1 LSTHHLIL
9 VPHTHW
15 DREWYRTHEQFRYR
29 LVQLLDG
36 LLDMLEEDPDF
47 RHFTL
52 DGQSILIDDY
62 LEVRPGARGR
72 LAKLV
77 REGRILVGPW
87 YVLPDEWLVS
97 GEALIRNL
105 RLGLRTA
112 RDLGGSMNLGY
123 VPDQFGHVGQLPQI
137 FAGFGLEAAMLW
149 RGVGA
154 DVEETSFL
162 WEAPDG
168 TSLFTV
174 YLRYGYGNAVVLP
187 LDSEGLAK
195 RLREAASLLEPH
207 SRIPTLLLMNGSDHQ
222 FPQAGLPAALER
234 AVRSLPGWT
243 AEIGTLPGFVAR
255 AKREST
261 SDLPTHRGELRSGLR
276 APLLPGCASARL
288 SQKREDFENDRL
300 LTRYL
305 EPLATWLSALGGEPD
320 VEVIGLAWRIAL
332 ENHPHDSICGC
343 SVDGVHEQM
352 ESRFQRVAE
361 LAGAHLERVAWDW
374 TRAVAVP
381 QEGFGRGAG
390 ESLVVWNPNGAGPT
404 EVDALIEAD
413 LPVSRGKVKTIHL
426 RDAEGRRIPAR
437 AELVEPGMRA
447 YDWVF
452 PPHVLEML
460 LPGLTGDFAGAYL
473 REVRVGET
481 GAQLTLDFR
490 LARSPSGFDAEPM
503 KRAILGRLQDG
514 RVEEVRARGRLIPR
528 IRLRFVDD
536 LPGHGLRVY
545 RLAPGRA
552 RRGEDRGR
560 LRGER
565 RADGGVCIANDVWSV
580 EVAADG
586 RVSFWNQ
593 ILGARIEDALWL
605 VSEGDRGDEYN
616 FDPVPGAVRVE
627 RPDRVRVSLGPASE
641 NEVSAVIAAKYR
653 VPSELAPDRDARSKS
668 SVLLPMTLR
677 IRLVAG
683 LDRVDVEGAVDNTA
697 RDHRLRLH
705 VRAPFAAR
713 RFEVESA
720 FEIAERPIDPP
731 RDAFGSE
738 SPSEFPVGATPQR
751 SFATLDDGQR
761 ALTVANR
768 GSPEVDAVPEADGTT
783 SLAVTLLR
791 AVGWLSRGD
800 LRLRPGDAGP
810 GLATPGAQVPGLHR
824 TELSIRLHPVDSVER
839 VSEAHRFANPAR
851 AWIGGGPADAPLADG
866 ARLVEIDDPAVVVS
880 AIEPRPDRRPVLRLY
895 NASAQ
900 PRTVALRWNG
910 SGARAIEPVDLMEQ
924 SIQDGSVS
932 TEETRATLFLRPWE
946 IATLR
951 IC

>member
-1 LSTHHLIL
+1 MSTRHLIL

-15 DREWYRTHEQFRYR
+15 DREWYRTYEQFRYR
-29 LVQLLDG
+29 LVELLDG

-105 RLGLRTA
+105 RLGLRKA

-174 YLRYGYGNAVVLP
+174 YLRHGYGNAVVLP

-234 AVRSLPGWT
+234 AVRSLPGWS

-261 SDLPTHRGELRSGLR
+261 SDLPVHRGELRSGLR
-276 APLLPGCASARL
+276 TPLLPGCASARL
-288 SQKREDFENDRL
+288 SQKQRDFENDRL

-320 VEVIGLAWRIAL
+320 VEVIDLAWRIAL

-352 ESRFQRVAE
+352 ETRFQRVAE

-374 TRAVAVP
+374 ARAVAVP
-381 QEGFGRGAG
+381 QDGFGRGAG
-390 ESLVVWNPNGAGPT
+390 ESLVVWNPNAAGPT

-413 LPVSRGKVKTIHL
+413 LPVSRGKLKTVHL

-437 AELVEPGMRA
+437 VELVEPAMRA

-481 GAQLTLDFR
+481 GAQLTLDFQ
-490 LARSPSGFDAEPM
+490 LARSPSGFDAEPV
-503 KRAILGRLQDG
+503 KRAILGRLEDG
-514 RVEEVRARGRLIPR
+514 QVEEIRVRGQVIPR

-552 RRGEDRGR
+552 QRGKDRGR

-586 RVSFWNQ
+586 RVSLWNQ
-593 ILGARIEDALWL
+593 ILGARIEDALWV

-627 RPDRVRVSLGPASE
+627 RPDRVRVSLGLASE

-653 VPSELAPDRDARSKS
+653 VPSELAPDRDARGKS
-668 SVLLPMTLR
+668 SVLLPVTLR

-683 LDRVDVEGAVDNTA
+683 LDRLDVEGSVDNTA

-705 VRAPFAAR
+705 VRAPFAAQ

-768 GSPEVDAVPEADGTT
+768 GSAEVDAVPEADGTT
-783 SLAVTLLR
+783 SLAITLLR

-800 LRLRPGDAGP
+800 LRLRPGAAGP
-810 GLATPGAQVPGLHR
+810 GLETPGAQVAGLHR
-824 TELSIRLHPVDSVER
+824 AEFSIRLHPVDSVER

-851 AWIGGGPADAPLADG
+851 AWIGGGPVDAPLADG

-910 SGARAIEPVDLMEQ
+910 SGARAIEPVDLMER
-924 SIQDGSVS
+924 SVQDGTVS
-932 TEETRATLFLRPWE
+932 TEETRATLFLRPWG

>member
-1 LSTHHLIL
+1 
-9 VPHTHW
+9 
-15 DREWYRTHEQFRYR
+15 
-29 LVQLLDG
+29 
-36 LLDMLEEDPDF
+36 
-47 RHFTL
+47 
-52 DGQSILIDDY
+52 
-62 LEVRPGARGR
+62 
-72 LAKLV
+72 
-77 REGRILVGPW
+77 
-87 YVLPDEWLVS
+87 
-97 GEALIRNL
+97 
-105 RLGLRTA
+105 
-112 RDLGGSMNLGY
+112 
-123 VPDQFGHVGQLPQI
+123 
-137 FAGFGLEAAMLW
+137 
-149 RGVGA
+149 
-154 DVEETSFL
+154 
-162 WEAPDG
+162 
-168 TSLFTV
+168 
-174 YLRYGYGNAVVLP
+174 
-187 LDSEGLAK
+187 
-195 RLREAASLLEPH
+195 
-207 SRIPTLLLMNGSDHQ
+207 MNGADHQ
-222 FPQAGLPAALER
+222 FPQAGLPAALEQ
-234 AVRSLPGWT
+234 AIRSLPGWS

-255 AKREST
+255 AKLESA
-261 SDLPTHRGELRSGLR
+261 SALPVHRGELRSGLR
-276 APLLPGCASARL
+276 SPLLPGCASARL
-288 SQKREDFENDRL
+288 SQKQKDFENDRL

-305 EPLATWLSALGGEPD
+305 EPLATWLSALDGDPD
-320 VEVIGLAWRIAL
+320 VEVIDLAWRIAM

-361 LAGAHLERVAWDW
+361 LADAHLERVAWELAQ
-374 TRAVAVP
+374 AVAVP

-413 LPVSRGKVKTIHL
+413 LPVSRGKVKTVHL
-426 RDAEGRRIPAR
+426 RDAGGRRIPAR
-437 AELVEPGMRA
+437 AELVEPGMRV

-452 PPHVLEML
+452 PPHVLEMA
-460 LPGLTGDFAGAYL
+460 LPGLTGDTTSHL
-473 REVRVGET
+473 REVRIGGA

-490 LARSPSGFDAEPM
+490 LARSPSGFDAEPA
-503 KRAILGRLQDG
+503 KRAILGRLEDG
-514 RVEEVRARGRLIPR
+514 QVEEIRVRGQLIPR

-552 RRGEDRGR
+552 RRGDDRGH
-560 LRGER
+560 LQSER
-565 RADGGVCIANDVWSV
+565 QPDGGVRIANQVWSV

-586 RVSFWNQ
+586 RVSLWNQ
-593 ILGARIEDALWL
+593 ILGVRIEDALRV

-616 FDPVPGAVRVE
+616 FDPVPGAVQVE

-641 NEVSAVIAAKYR
+641 SDVSAVIAAKYR
-653 VPSELAPDRDARSKS
+653 VPRELAPDRDARGKA
-668 SVLLPMTLR
+668 SVVLPVTLR
-677 IRLVAG
+677 IRLSSG
-683 LDRVDVEGAVDNTA
+683 LDRVDLENTIDNTA

-705 VRAPFAAR
+705 IRAPFTAQ

-731 RDAFGSE
+731 RDAFGSDT
-738 SPSEFPVGATPQR
+738 PSEFPVGATPQR

-761 ALTVANR
+761 ALTLANR
-768 GSPEVDAVPEADGTT
+768 GSAEVDAVPEADGTT

-810 GLATPGAQVPGLHR
+810 GLETPGAQVPGLHR
-824 TELSIRLHPVDSVER
+824 AELSIRLHPVDSVER

-851 AWIGGGPADAPLADG
+851 AWIGGGPVDAPLADG
-866 ARLVEIDDPAVVVS
+866 ARLLEIDDPAVVVS

-910 SGARAIEPVDLMEQ
+910 SGARAIEPVDLMEHRVP
-924 SIQDGSVS
+924 DDTVS
-932 TEETRATLFLRPWE
+932 TEKTRATLSLRPWG